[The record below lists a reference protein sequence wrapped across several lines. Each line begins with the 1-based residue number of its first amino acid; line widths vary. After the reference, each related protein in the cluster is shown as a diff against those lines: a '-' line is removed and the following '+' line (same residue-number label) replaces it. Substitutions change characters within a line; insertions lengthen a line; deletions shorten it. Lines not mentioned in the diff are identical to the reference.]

1 MGKGSRNRVTAR
13 DAYRKN
19 WPLGPAKG
27 GAGTFIIV
35 DGELAPATCTAR
47 LRKNDAKNIVSLAAG
62 VQADQVPQARRD
74 VEVAGLSGVR
84 YRKNGDVEFKT
95 RQAKLRFLKHGGL
108 HDNDEVRG

>member
-13 DAYRKN
+13 NAYRQN

-35 DGELAPATCTAR
+35 DSELVPATNTSR
-47 LRKNDAKNIVSLAAG
+47 LRKHDASNIVSLAAG

-74 VEVAGLSGVR
+74 VEEAGLSGVR
-84 YRKNGDVEFKT
+84 YRKDGNVEFKT
-95 RQAKLRFLKHGGL
+95 RQAKLRFLKHAKM
-108 HDNDEVRG
+108 HDRDEVRG